1 VLRRFNC
8 RQGCCANRSTTLRT
22 IATETSLREAKT
34 FRMFEAYNET
44 LCWRGGVNERRS
56 RREATERCA
65 CIQGWHGSD
74 CGQPEVVW
82 RAIMASKQKVRLKR
96 RKLARRLVHAFY
108 VRDHSSAI
116 AEVIVEELYPVVD
129 LFVVCDFSLA
139 EDNFRHKL
147 GKCQDTYT
155 HSPPTLPPSLLPL
168 YSLSTPCGISFP
180 LQLLTHDFRLLC

>member
-1 VLRRFNC
+1 
-8 RQGCCANRSTTLRT
+8 
-22 IATETSLREAKT
+22 
-34 FRMFEAYNET
+34 MFEAYNET

-168 YSLSTPCGISFP
+168 YSLSTPSLLPSRSRMLSRVASHFSPFYRGISFP